1 MQLYKNEIPRVSVE
15 YYEHLVK
22 VFAPKDINPDTDINQ
37 IMFDAGIKKVLD
49 YVERSIKGTE
59 IIGNKEEIHTVST
72 IPNRSKLYKILNI
85 LNIYNKDI

>member
-15 YYEHLVK
+15 YYQHLLK
-22 VFAPKDINPDTDINQ
+22 VFNTKEITPDTNINQ
-37 IMFDAGIKKVLD
+37 IMMDVGIKKVLD

-59 IIGNKEEIHTVST
+59 IIGNPDEVHTVST

-85 LNIYNKDI
+85 FSKDI

>member
-1 MQLYKNEIPRVSVE
+1 MPLYKNEIPRVSVE

-22 VFAPKDINPDTDINQ
+22 VFAQREITPEASINQ

-59 IIGNKEEIHTVST
+59 IIGNKEEIHTVSN

-85 LNIYNKDI
+85 FNKDL